1 VQGEV
6 GQHKGFT
13 AIKIASNAHELLRKS
28 KSAVNSIGDLAIQ
41 DVRKK
46 LLQDQFNS
54 IKSYDIAKGEDKPGV

>member
-1 VQGEV
+1 
-6 GQHKGFT
+6 
-13 AIKIASNAHELLRKS
+13 
-28 KSAVNSIGDLAIQ
+28 VNSIGDLAIQ